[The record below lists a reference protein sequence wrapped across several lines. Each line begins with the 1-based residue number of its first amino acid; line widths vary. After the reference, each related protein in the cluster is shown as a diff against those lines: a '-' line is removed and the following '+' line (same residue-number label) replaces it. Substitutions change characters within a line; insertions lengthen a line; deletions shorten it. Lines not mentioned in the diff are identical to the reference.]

1 MLSVLSYEKLISR
14 KTAKKNCWKFL
25 TSNKLKEIFEYC
37 SEWELNMIRLKSL
50 EMPTFNLDVPLR
62 KNDVN

>member
-1 MLSVLSYEKLISR
+1 MKNSLADKLQ
-14 KTAKKNCWKFL
+14 KELLKFL

-50 EMPTFNLDVPLR
+50 GLPTFNLGVPLR